1 VPSPTYRK
9 VCNDASFADYAE
21 TISVEFDPS
30 ILSYDDLLDAF
41 YRAHDSA
48 TGGRSRQYA
57 SIIFCHNNDQRKSAE
72 AKLRASDSTLIEEA
86 PEYFWDA
93 EPYHQKWLLQRKRSL
108 FLSLALTDPHEL
120 IERPATVLN
129 AIAARRMSDDAALEL
144 VGSLRLPPET
154 EAAVVREV
162 EQLYDAW

>member
-93 EPYHQKWLLQRKRSL
+93 EPYHQKWCALAT
-108 FLSLALTDPHEL
+108 FLIWQAAPVQ
-120 IERPATVLN
+120 VLPLPKM
-129 AIAARRMSDDAALEL
+129 AAPS
-144 VGSLRLPPET
+144 
-154 EAAVVREV
+154 
-162 EQLYDAW
+162 